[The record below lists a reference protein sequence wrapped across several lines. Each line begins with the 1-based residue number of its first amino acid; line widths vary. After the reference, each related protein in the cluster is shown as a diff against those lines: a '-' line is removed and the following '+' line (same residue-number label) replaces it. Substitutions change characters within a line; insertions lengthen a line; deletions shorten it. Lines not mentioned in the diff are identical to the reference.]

1 MGVWGCNTPK
11 TTPFPSKNLHTSA
24 TPANRPGMDYISTRG
39 SAPALDFAG
48 ATLAGLASDGGL
60 YVPRAWPRF
69 SQAEIAAMAGLP
81 YAELAQ
87 RIMQPF
93 VGDSVAPERLL
104 ELTRAAYGRFAHA
117 AVTPLKQFDEQHW
130 LLELFHGPTLAF
142 KDVALQL
149 LGLFFEEF
157 LAGGS
162 QNLTIVGAT
171 SGDTGSAAIDAV
183 AGRAK
188 VDIFMLHPKGRVSDV
203 QRRQMTTVMAQNVHN
218 IAVEGASFDDA
229 QAMVKR
235 MFNDPAMTGRFHI
248 GAVNS
253 INWARLMAQVVYYF
267 AAALQLGAPHRKVAF
282 SVPTGNFG
290 DVFAGYVAAQMGL
303 PIERLIVATNVNDIL
318 HRALSSGDYS
328 QGTVTPTAAPSM
340 DIQVSSNFERLL
352 FDLNGRDGVALAAQ
366 MAGFEATKAM
376 TLTNAQREGATA
388 LFTSERADADDMARA
403 IRWAWDAAGDLI
415 DPHTAI
421 GLHAARKV
429 AAKGLIDKAVPIV
442 TLATA
447 HPAKFPDAV
456 ERATGQRPELP
467 KRVGDLF
474 EREERCVD
482 LPGDYAAVADYIT
495 AHATARD

>member
-1 MGVWGCNTPK
+1 ME
-11 TTPFPSKNLHTSA
+11 
-24 TPANRPGMDYISTRG
+24 YISTRG
-39 SAPALDFAG
+39 SAPALDFEG

-60 YVPRAWPRF
+60 YVPRTWPRF
-69 SQAEIAAMAGLP
+69 SQSEIAGMAGLT
-81 YAELAQ
+81 YVELAVKV
-87 RIMQPF
+87 MMPF
-93 VGDSVAPERLL
+93 VGTC
-104 ELTRAAYGRFAHA
+104 LTEQRFREIATEAYGRFAHQ
-117 AVTPLKQFDEQHW
+117 AVTPLKQFDQQQW

-149 LGLFFEEF
+149 LGRLFEEF
-157 LAGGS
+157 LSRG
-162 QNLTIVGAT
+162 NDRLTIVGAT

-183 AGRAK
+183 AGRDNI
-188 VDIFMLHPKGRVSDV
+188 DIFMLHPKGRVSDV
-203 QRRQMTTVMAQNVHN
+203 QRRQMTTVLAPNVHN
-218 IAVEGASFDDA
+218 IAIDGSFDDA

-235 MFNDPAMTGRFHI
+235 MFNDSAMTNRFHI

-318 HRALSSGDYS
+318 HRALSQGDYS

-352 FDLNGRDGVALAAQ
+352 FDVGGRDGLVQAEQ
-366 MAGFEATKAM
+366 MRAFEASKAM
-376 TLTNAQREGATA
+376 QLTNAQREGVAG
-388 LFTSERADADDMARA
+388 LFSSARADADDMSQAMS
-403 IRWAWDAAGDLI
+403 WAWNRCGEVI

-421 GLHAARKV
+421 GLHAAR
-429 AAKGLIDKAVPIV
+429 AAGLAADVPVV

-447 HPAKFPDAV
+447 HPAKFPEAV
-456 ERATGQRPELP
+456 ERATGVRPSLP
-467 KRVGDLF
+467 NRMGDLF
-474 EREERCVD
+474 EREERFAE
-482 LPGDYAAVADYIT
+482 LPGDYDAIAAYVAE
-495 AHATARD
+495 HATPLA

>member
-1 MGVWGCNTPK
+1 
-11 TTPFPSKNLHTSA
+11 
-24 TPANRPGMDYISTRG
+24 MDYISTRG
-39 SAPALDFAG
+39 QAPVLDFEG

-60 YVPRAWPRF
+60 YVPAVWPRF
-69 SQAEIAAMAGLP
+69 TQEEIAGFRGLP
-81 YAELAQ
+81 YAELAAK
-87 RIMQPF
+87 IMAPF
-93 VGDSVAPERLL
+93 VGDSLTYDRLL
-104 ELTRAAYGRFAHA
+104 ELTRQAYGRFAHA
-117 AVTPLKQFDEQHW
+117 AVTPLKQLDEQQW

-142 KDVALQL
+142 KDVALQM
-149 LGLFFEEF
+149 LGLLFEEF
-157 LAGGS
+157 LGRNT

-203 QRRQMTTVMAQNVHN
+203 QRRQMTTVLAPNVYN
-218 IAVEGASFDDA
+218 IAIEGSFDDA

-235 MFNDPAMTGRFHI
+235 VFNDKAVTGTFAI

-267 AAALQLGAPHRKVAF
+267 AAALQLGGPERAVAF

-303 PIERLIVATNVNDIL
+303 PIAKLIVATNVNDIL
-318 HRALSSGDYS
+318 HRALSTGDYS
-328 QGTVTPTAAPSM
+328 TGTVTPTAAPSM

-352 FDLNGRDGVALAAQ
+352 FDVGGRDGLALAAQ

-376 TLTNAQREGATA
+376 TLTNAQREGAAA
-388 LFTSERADADDMARA
+388 LFVSARADADDMAHA
-403 IRWAWDAAGDLI
+403 IRWGWEAAGELL

-421 GLHAARKV
+421 GLHAARN
-429 AAKGLIDKAVPIV
+429 AGIDKATPVV

-456 ERATGQRPELP
+456 ERSTGHRPGLP
-467 KRVGDLF
+467 DRVGDLF
-474 EREERCVD
+474 EREERYTE
-482 LPGDYAAVADYIT
+482 LPGDYDAVVAYVT
-495 AHATARD
+495 SHATPKP